1 MTTKNIKQFIKEHNE
16 FPLNKKISEP
26 LDNKGAEIIFN
37 EVNKFFDEPDSSG
50 EGSVAYTLSVK
61 RFYEKVKSELL
72 SLGFKDHWEN
82 FKI

>member
-1 MTTKNIKQFIKEHNE
+1 MTIKNINKFIKEHND

-26 LDNKGAEIIFN
+26 LDNEGAEIIFN

-50 EGSVAYTLSVK
+50 EGSVACTMSVK

-82 FKI
+82 FNI